1 MDAGA
6 QKPTL
11 YANFVETEIVL
22 FFIYFCS
29 SIVLSSWP
37 QYLIRQLRN
46 SFASNHDSWE
56 FKAHHN
62 WKKHIKSPETD
73 PSTTPLTV
81 ASSKN
86 KISEL

>member
-62 WKKHIKSPETD
+62 WKKRIKSPETD

-81 ASSKN
+81 ASRKN
-86 KISEL
+86 KVSEL